1 MKTFRNAVLCSA
13 SFGALALVTPAS
25 AQTAPA
31 APAAPQ
37 SDAQGDDGGPA
48 IVVTGVRASLT
59 SAQNIKRASVNIV
72 DSIVAEDIGKLP
84 DNTVSDALQRV
95 TGVQI
100 TRAAGEASS
109 VAIRGLP
116 NVGTLINGREAF
128 TGTSRAVSLADIPA
142 ELVAGVDV
150 YKTSTPDIV
159 EGGVA
164 GMVDIRLHRPLDF
177 KGLEVAGSVRGIYS
191 SQSDKMS
198 YVGSG
203 LVSNRWDTSIGEVG
217 LLISGSYNRRKYQDQ
232 DAFNYVSSCVTGV
245 AGCAT
250 TAPYVNASGKPIAIP
265 DTVGG
270 IYAGGD
276 RQRIGANVSLQW
288 KPSPDVDVHADG
300 IYTKYKNLY
309 NNSYFIA
316 IPKAGLVTSITP
328 NSSYDFLGSSST
340 TTNAYTLSSMQAY
353 LDQTDSYQGNLGAKW
368 NTGHAE
374 LSTEVTYNYSKIKDR
389 NVIVDTGFNSPSMTV
404 NYNQGGTPNVGITG
418 VDLTNPANYTLE
430 DIFNN
435 RSLATSSQ
443 VAWRNDLKYTF
454 DGGFLKNF
462 KIGTRF
468 THRSVN
474 SQATTSTAIN
484 ANTFVTMA
492 TLPSNAYTTSPTNLV
507 HGKLGVGQY
516 LTMNPDYLLNNTS
529 SVLSAMGLSTAT
541 PAYDPNNAFSDQ
553 EDTYAF
559 YGQVEYGFNLG
570 NMPVSGVGGLRVVN
584 TVEQLQGNAVSSKQN
599 YLNLL
604 PNINAKVGLTDKL
617 FLRLA
622 WGKAMTRPE
631 FSALNPL
638 VSYAP
643 SGSTGNQTYYG
654 SGSGGNPALL
664 PIKTTDYDASL
675 EFYANKSTSLTVAGF
690 YRKMNGYIQTY
701 SEPEV
706 LAGNT
711 YLVSRPRNTGD
722 GYLTGAEVAYQQ
734 FFDFL
739 PGAFSGLGMQLNG
752 TYSDGMTDD
761 PIHGGKERVVDVSH
775 WSYNAVAIYEK
786 YGITA
791 RLAYNWRSS
800 YVDSYNSGGSQANTI
815 VVSPT
820 GQLDLSMS
828 YDVNRRLTFTFNA
841 TNLTNRVY
849 HDSFEGLNASGQY
862 SNTPRDTR
870 TYDRTVEFGV
880 RFKL

>member
-1 MKTFRNAVLCSA
+1 MALRPFVLSTVSVIA
-13 SFGALALVTPAS
+13 LGLGGTAQAQGTVNGAAAATPATDN
-25 AQTAPA
+25 TAPD
-31 APAAPQ
+31 Q
-37 SDAQGDDGGPA
+37 E

-59 SAQNIKRASVNIV
+59 SAQSIKRASLNIV

-109 VAIRGLP
+109 VEIRGLP

-164 GMVDIRLHRPLDF
+164 GMVDVRLHRPLDF
-177 KGLEVAGSVRGIYS
+177 KGLEIAGSVRGIYS
-191 SQSDKMS
+191 SQADKMS

-203 LVSNRWDTSIGEVG
+203 LVSNRWDTSIGEIG
-217 LLISGSYNRRKYQDQ
+217 LLISASYNRRKYQDQ
-232 DAFNYVSSCVTGV
+232 DAFDYVSSCVT
-245 AGCAT
+245 AGSACST
-250 TAPYVNASGKPIAIP
+250 SAPYVNASGNPIAIP

-270 IYAGGD
+270 IYASGD
-276 RQRIGANVSLQW
+276 RQRIGTNVSLQW
-288 KPSPDVDVHADG
+288 RPSPDVDVHVDG
-300 IYTKYKNLY
+300 LYTKYKNLY
-309 NNSYFIA
+309 NNSYFIG
-316 IPKAGLVTSITP
+316 IPKAGTVTSITP
-328 NSSYDFLGSSST
+328 YSDYDFLGQSST

-353 LDQTDSYQGNLGAKW
+353 LDQTDSYQGSIGAKW
-368 NTGHAE
+368 TSGHAVF
-374 LSTEVTYNYSKIKDR
+374 SSEVTYNYSKLADR
-389 NVIVDTGFNSPSMTV
+389 NVIVDTGFNAPSLTV
-404 NYNQGGTPNVGITG
+404 NYDQGRTPNIAISG

-430 DIFNN
+430 DIFDNH
-435 RSLATSSQ
+435 SLATSSQ
-443 VAWRNDLKYTF
+443 VAWRNDLQYNF
-454 DGGFLKNF
+454 DDGFFKNF
-462 KIGTRF
+462 KIGTRY

-474 SQATTSTAIN
+474 SQATTSTPIDA
-484 ANTFVTMA
+484 VDYVSMS
-492 TLPSNAYTTSPTNLV
+492 TLPSSAYTLSPTNLV

-516 LTMNPDYLLNNTS
+516 LTLNPSYLLNNTA
-529 SVLSAMGLSTAT
+529 SVLSAMGLSTT
-541 PAYDPNNAFSDQ
+541 DPAYDPNNAFSDR

-570 NMPVSGVGGLRVVN
+570 TIPVTGVGGVRVVN
-584 TVEQLQGNAVSSKQN
+584 TVEQLQGNGVSGREN
-599 YLNLL
+599 YVNVL
-604 PNINAKVGLTDKL
+604 PNVNAKLGLTNKL

-622 WGKAMTRPE
+622 WGKSITRPE

-638 VSYAP
+638 VSYSP
-643 SGSTGNQTYYG
+643 SGSTGNQSYYG
-654 SGSGGNPALL
+654 SGSGGNPALQ
-664 PIKTTDYDASL
+664 PIKSTGYDASL
-675 EFYANKSTSLTVAGF
+675 EYYASRSTSLTVAGF
-690 YRKMNGYIQTY
+690 YRKINGYIQTY
-701 SEPEV
+701 SAPEV
-706 LAGNT
+706 IDGET

-739 PGAFSGLGMQLNG
+739 PGALSGFGVQLNG
-752 TYSDGMTDD
+752 TYSDGMTAD
-761 PIHGGKERVVDVSH
+761 PINGGNERVVDVSH

-786 YGITA
+786 FGISA

-800 YVDSYNSGGSQANTI
+800 YVDSYNSGGSQASTI

-820 GQLDLSMS
+820 GQLDFSAS
-828 YDVNRRLTFTFNA
+828 YDLTRRVTLTFNA

-849 HDSFEGLNASGQY
+849 HDSFEGLNSSGQY
-862 SNTPRDTR
+862 SSTPRDTR